1 MSKVNYVSL
10 SDLVKLT
17 TKTIEEPERVGIVT
31 ILQQCQEACEQPL
44 TPEEIE
50 TWCAKLIGFRALSD
64 TISSVRAQLADT
76 KSLKVFCGTLLQYV
90 RQQGEVMS
98 ASIRSTPRPAETPA
112 SNASGESYART
123 AAAAEE
129 RLAWDLIRQS

>member
-31 ILQQCQEACEQPL
+31 ILQQCQAACDQPIVDV
-44 TPEEIE
+44 ES
-50 TWCAKLIGFRALSD
+50 WCAKLAGFRALGD
-64 TISSVRAQLADT
+64 TISSVRAQLTDA

-90 RQQGEVMS
+90 RQQSDVLA
-98 ASIRSTPRPAETPA
+98 ASVRSMPRPADSTTPT

-123 AAAAEE
+123 AAADEE